1 MKASFRAFVD
11 QFLESRFLN
20 TGPFASSLIFRG
32 IAVFIYLRTLEVLI
46 SNIYE
51 SQADLLLYC
60 TRICSTGR
68 SLKL

>member
-32 IAVFIYLRTLEVLI
+32 IAVFYIFTDIRGLD
-46 SNIYE
+46 
-51 SQADLLLYC
+51 Q
-60 TRICSTGR
+60 
-68 SLKL
+68 